1 MLVVQ
6 RERRADGSDSQV
18 SVSLPELL
26 LHQLSEAEKCLAAAR
41 ETAFDGLNE
50 DHPEKPLLE
59 RTAHNCDE
67 SVRLIGEAASK
78 VRKLVEDANE

>member
-1 MLVVQ
+1 M
-6 RERRADGSDSQV
+6 

-26 LHQLSEAEKCLAAAR
+26 LHQLSEAEKALAAAR

-59 RTAHNCDE
+59 RAAHNCDE
-67 SVRLIGEAASK
+67 CVRLVGEVVSK
-78 VRKLVEDANE
+78 VRVLVNE

>member
-1 MLVVQ
+1 M
-6 RERRADGSDSQV
+6 

-26 LHQLSEAEKCLAAAR
+26 LHQLNEAEKFLASAR

-59 RTAHNCDE
+59 RAAQNCDE
-67 SVRLIGEAASK
+67 SVRLIGEVTSK
-78 VRKLVEDANE
+78 VRKLVGDANE